1 MQLLALGTQTRI
13 YQVAL
18 RPIKILSVLFLL
30 FSGGVAQAFLSSW
43 ENSAQSFMDSG
54 GTFSCNSCHGDDQK
68 ESLTMSAPNSVAF
81 DVTEIDLDLSG
92 FGTPNPTEHWAY
104 WQYQIIGG
112 GGDIDRNVSN
122 SSSATINFPVNER
135 LFTN

>member
-1 MQLLALGTQTRI
+1 
-13 YQVAL
+13 
-18 RPIKILSVLFLL
+18 
-30 FSGGVAQAFLSSW
+30 
-43 ENSAQSFMDSG
+43 
-54 GTFSCNSCHGDDQK
+54 
-68 ESLTMSAPNSVAF
+68 MSAPNSVAF

-122 SSSATINFPVNER
+122 SSSATINFPVNENSIQIR
-135 LFTN
+135 YCLLGVCAAEATSTENKG